1 MNDQKYILDRINS
14 GQILK
19 HSERDMSV
27 FFTSSLAD
35 SHIQMNAPRFG
46 NNTITIAF
54 MIYYKQVNRYYR
66 LIEDN
71 EHFLASIAN
80 NIAKDMSVKDDIFNG
95 YNQAGDR
102 LMYLYAEIDSRED
115 FDAKFVRD
123 LSEAVHAIG
132 PWQIA
137 IMHRA
142 ESLDDAFKMTPEVP
156 KEIYDTRKR
165 NEMAFGLFQTK
176 FEVMCS
182 KILKKIDNMTLVDF
196 KYLTADDIVNVLE
209 TGKRPDKIIEE
220 RKSLVI
226 MNLLPEF
233 EIMTGDKAEQI
244 FEAIRNNEEKYSPTK
259 GVTEIKG
266 STVFGKEKVRGKA
279 QVITDYDTIESF
291 EEDNILVTPSTLPKY
306 NHIYKRAKAIIT
318 DEGGILAHASIV
330 CREFKVPGI
339 IGTKVATKVIK
350 SGDIIEL
357 DTEKGTI
364 TIIK

>member
-1 MNDQKYILDRINS
+1 MNNLKYILERVNS
-14 GQILK
+14 GPILK

-35 SHIQMNAPRFG
+35 SHIQMNDPRFG

-54 MIYYKQVNRYYR
+54 MIYYKQINRYYR

-71 EHFLASIAN
+71 DHFLASIAD
-80 NIAKDMSVKDDIFNG
+80 NIAKDMSVKEEIFNG
-95 YNQAGDR
+95 YNKAGDR
-102 LMYLYAEIDSRED
+102 LMYLYAEIDKREN
-115 FDAKFVRD
+115 FDAKFVKD
-123 LSEAVHAIG
+123 LSDAVHSIG

-176 FEVMCS
+176 FEIMCS
-182 KILKKIDNMTLVDF
+182 KILKKIDNMTLEDF
-196 KYLTADDIVNVLE
+196 KYLTANDIVNVLE
-209 TGKRPDKIIEE
+209 TCKRPDKIIEE
-220 RKSLVI
+220 RKNLVI

-233 EIMTGDKAEQI
+233 EIMTGDQAEQI
-244 FEAIRNNEEKYSPTK
+244 FDAIRNNEEKYSPTK

-279 QVITDYDTIESF
+279 QVITDYNKIELF
-291 EEDNILVTPSTLPKY
+291 AEDNILVTPSTLPKY

-350 SGDIIEL
+350 DGDIIEL

>member
-1 MNDQKYILDRINS
+1 MNNLKYILERINS
-14 GQILK
+14 GPILK

-27 FFTSSLAD
+27 FFTSSLGD
-35 SHIQMNAPRFG
+35 SHIQMNVPRFG
-46 NNTITIAF
+46 NNTISIAF

-71 EHFLASIAN
+71 EHFLASIAD
-80 NIAKDMSVKDDIFNG
+80 NIAKDMSVKDDIFSG

-102 LMYLYAEIDSRED
+102 LMYLYAEIDRRED

-142 ESLDDAFKMTPEVP
+142 ESLNDAFAKTPEVP
-156 KEIYDTRKR
+156 DEIYKTRKR

-176 FEVMCS
+176 FEIMCQ
-182 KILKKIDNMTLVDF
+182 KILKKINNMTLEDF
-196 KYLTADDIVNVLE
+196 KYLTADEIVKVLE
-209 TGKRPDKIIEE
+209 TGKRPDEIIDE

-226 MNLLPEF
+226 MNLLPSF
-233 EIMTGDKAEQI
+233 EIITGERAKQI
-244 FEAIRNNEEKYSPTK
+244 FDAIRNNEEKYSPTE

-279 QVITDYDTIESF
+279 QVVTDYDKIELF
-291 EEDNILVTPSTLPKY
+291 EADNILVTPSTLPKY
-306 NHIYKRAKAIIT
+306 NHIYKKAKAIIT

-339 IGTKVATKVIK
+339 IGTKVATKIIK
-350 SGDIIEL
+350 DGDMIEL
-357 DTEKGTI
+357 DTGKG
-364 TIIK
+364 IIKIIK